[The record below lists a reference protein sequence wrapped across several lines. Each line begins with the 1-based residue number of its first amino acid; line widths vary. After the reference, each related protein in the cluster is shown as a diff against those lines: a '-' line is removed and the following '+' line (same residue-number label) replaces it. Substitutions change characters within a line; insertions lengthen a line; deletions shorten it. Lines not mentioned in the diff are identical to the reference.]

1 MKVMVT
7 LLCIRSV
14 PVIPAKA
21 GIQAENTGSRVK
33 PGMTKRKETS
43 ESIHYP
49 SGLHNNAS
57 IGDKD
62 TLLQREEGIEIHL
75 LNRFFLQSH
84 LGQTD
89 Q

>member
-1 MKVMVT
+1 MIQSPSPACAAEAATARRRPDWIIRKSPQRSLRLVIVT
-7 LLCIRSV
+7 ILC
-14 PVIPAKA
+14 
-21 GIQAENTGSRVK
+21 TGLYND
-33 PGMTKRKETS
+33 P
-43 ESIHYP
+43 
-49 SGLHNNAS
+49 S

-75 LNRFFLQSH
+75 PNHFFLQSH